1 MPDTR
6 PSDRPTVP
14 LRRLLLLTVLTAAVA
29 FFLQALVVATSA
41 PFADAIV
48 LFVTPLVAAA
58 VVFAWL
64 QPYPLGGRLR
74 LAAMVAV
81 ALFVVGLGL

>member
-1 MPDTR
+1 MLLVAPPEIAADA
-6 PSDRPTVP
+6 P
-14 LRRLLLLTVLTAAVA
+14 RRLLLPTVLTAVA
-29 FFLQALVVATSA
+29 FALQAMVVATSA
-41 PFADAIV
+41 PFAGAIV

-58 VVFAWL
+58 VVFVWL